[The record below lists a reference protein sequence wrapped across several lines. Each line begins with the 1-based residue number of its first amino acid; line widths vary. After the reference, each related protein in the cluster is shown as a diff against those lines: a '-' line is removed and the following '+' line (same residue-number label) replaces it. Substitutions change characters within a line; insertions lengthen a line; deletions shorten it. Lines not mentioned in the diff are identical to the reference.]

1 MLCELQAA
9 PNGGNARV
17 AQVQDRSHSANGNIR
32 SPSFL
37 PAEYFA
43 AGVRSSKPKRS
54 SAEHPV
60 LRKFPLQPPGGS
72 SGQPVGI
79 SKPTTITALG
89 YPEGAARTL
98 GMEQENLPPR

>member
-1 MLCELQAA
+1 VLAVTSDRDAA
-9 PNGGNARV
+9 LPLLKSV
-17 AQVQDRSHSANGNIR
+17 SD
-32 SPSFL
+32 L

-43 AGVRSSKPKRS
+43 AGVHSGKPKRS

-79 SKPTTITALG
+79 SKPTTIAALS
-89 YPEGAARTL
+89 YPEGAAGTL
-98 GMEQENLPPR
+98 GMEGYQKLSSRIFMEQENRPPR